1 MCICLY
7 LSVSPCTITHHPFV
21 GQNCKRIRQLQN
33 WGPGRKT
40 TSFAD
45 LPLTGQAVLFQ
56 SGFIHSRLEKW
67 TEYDSEADDDD
78 GGGDRRC
85 SITGRLMFYPSAQP
99 LCVNATLNYLV
110 VWVWGMHPAL
120 EEGNLLHWG
129 QRKETGQREQE
140 FLRNCPQP
148 CLPGSLSPSCLFGA
162 AWLISS
168 SQTTTQAQTP
178 RLQLF
183 KLGLELQEKPYGAL
197 CGHLLGH
204 TPR

>member
-110 VWVWGMHPAL
+110 VSWYGECTLPLKRGTYSTEDREKRQDRESKSFSETVLSPACLAPFPPHACL
-120 EEGNLLHWG
+120 ELLDWYLPH
-129 QRKETGQREQE
+129 R
-140 FLRNCPQP
+140 PQP
-148 CLPGSLSPSCLFGA
+148 RL
-162 AWLISS
+162 
-168 SQTTTQAQTP
+168 
-178 RLQLF
+178 RLQGCSFLN
-183 KLGLELQEKPYGAL
+183 LD
-197 CGHLLGH
+197 
-204 TPR
+204 